1 MANRIKAGRVI
12 LDWQRL
18 LGFDQAAAADNVAS
32 ATTLSPKIG
41 PKEARGFGDCA
52 STLAAKVG
60 QKPDVIHQ
68 GGSFGSHLH
77 ARVGV
82 KSDMRFGDNLP
93 ISVTAKIGFKPS

>member
-1 MANRIKAGRVI
+1 MAKRIKAGRVI

-52 STLAAKVG
+52 STLGAKVG
-60 QKPDVIHQ
+60 QKPDVLRRD
-68 GGSFGSHLH
+68 GSFGSRLH
-77 ARVGV
+77 AKVGQ

-93 ISVTAKIGFKPS
+93 ISVTAKIGFKPK

>member
-1 MANRIKAGRVI
+1 MAKRIKAGRVI

-18 LGFDQAAAADNVAS
+18 LGFDQAATADNVAS

-60 QKPDVIHQ
+60 QKPDVLRQ
-68 GGSFGSHLH
+68 GESFGKHLK
-77 ARVGV
+77 AKVGS
-82 KSDMRFGDNLP
+82 KSGVRFGTDLP
-93 ISVTAKIGFKPS
+93 ISVTAKIGVKEL